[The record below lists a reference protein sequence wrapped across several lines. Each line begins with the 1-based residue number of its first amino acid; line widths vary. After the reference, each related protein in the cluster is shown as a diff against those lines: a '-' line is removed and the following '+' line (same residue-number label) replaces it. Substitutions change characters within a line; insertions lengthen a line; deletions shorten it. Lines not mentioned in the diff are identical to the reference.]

1 MNRMLKTST
10 LITLILGFSSFAL
23 ADTHIDKLE
32 LIRQARQ
39 QDLEASKLDQL
50 KTLSDSLAASAN
62 VCEVINRIPSPGE
75 TEGLTKDAGNLWTSS
90 DPYPNLKKIF
100 KINSTTGATYSS
112 FLPPGEGPSGLELV
126 DAYLWNV
133 DFLDDHIYKLTKT
146 GSIVGGIDI
155 HPPSGSSQ
163 LNSGI
168 AWDGTGFW
176 VTDWYS
182 DSIYKI
188 SPGSGDTITSFLSP
202 LSGKPYAYGLAWD
215 GIDLWVSYSEGIY
228 KIDPNTGNILIA
240 CTDLDFKYGKAYG
253 LTWDGEYLW
262 GGSWVS
268 NEIIKIS
275 VPPSR
280 YQPQPPQPEINLS
293 AIIFLLLSGN

>member
-1 MNRMLKTST
+1 MLKTST
-10 LITLILGFSSFAL
+10 LFTLILGFSSFAL

-32 LIRQARQ
+32 LIKQARQ

-50 KTLSDSLAASAN
+50 KTSSDSLVASAS
-62 VCEVINRIPSPGE
+62 VCKVINRIPSPGE
-75 TEGLTKDAGNLWTSS
+75 TEGLTNDAGNLWASS
-90 DPYPNLKKIF
+90 DPYPSPPKIF

-112 FLPPGEGPSGLELV
+112 FPPPGEGPMGLELV
-126 DAYLWNV
+126 GEYLWNV
-133 DFLDDHIYKLTKT
+133 DYIDNHIYKLTKT

-155 HPPSGSSQ
+155 IPPSSEILQ
-163 LNSGI
+163 FNSGI

-176 VTDWYS
+176 VTDWSS
-182 DSIYKI
+182 DFIYKI
-188 SPGSGDTITSFLSP
+188 SPDSGNTVTSFLSP
-202 LSGKPYAYGLAWD
+202 LTSDAYGLAWD
-215 GIDLWVSYSEGIY
+215 GIDLWVSSDDGIF

-240 CTDLDFKYGKAYG
+240 CTDLDFKYGQAYG
-253 LTWDGEYLW
+253 LTWDGKYLW
-262 GGSWVS
+262 GGSWIS

-280 YQPQPPQPEINLS
+280 YQPPP